1 MTRVDKLR
9 VLDPVGDL
17 ALVDLEPAPRLDTLD
32 GKVIGL
38 YGNSKLNAE
47 KLLDMVQ
54 GLLAQ
59 RHQVK
64 DFVRGTYSAGKVHK
78 REEWSKLDR
87 CDAVILT
94 HGD

>member
-1 MTRVDKLR
+1 MSRGEKLR
-9 VLDPVGDL
+9 VLDPVGDM

-32 GKVIGL
+32 GKVLGL

-47 KLLDMVQ
+47 KLLDLVQ
-54 GLLAQ
+54 GLLGE
-59 RHQVK
+59 RYRIK
-64 DFVRGTYSAGKVHK
+64 EFVRGIYSAGMVHK
-78 REEWSKLDR
+78 REDWRGLDR

>member
-1 MTRVDKLR
+1 MTQGLKLR
-9 VLDPVGDL
+9 VLDPVGDV
-17 ALVDLEPAPRLDTLD
+17 ALVELKPAPRLDTLD

-54 GLLAQ
+54 RLLAE
-59 RHQVK
+59 RHPIK
-64 DFVRGTYSAGKVHK
+64 AFVRGIYSAGKVHK
-78 REEWSKLDR
+78 REDWSDLDR

>member
-1 MTRVDKLR
+1 MSRSEKLR
-9 VLDPVGDL
+9 VLDPVGDM
-17 ALVDLEPAPRLDTLD
+17 AVVPLEPAPRLETLD

-47 KLLDMVQ
+47 KLLDLVQ
-54 GLLAQ
+54 GLLGE
-59 RHQVK
+59 RHGIK
-64 DFVRGTYSAGKVHK
+64 EFVRGIYSAGMVHK
-78 REEWSKLDR
+78 REDWRGLDG

>member
-47 KLLDMVQ
+47 KLLDRVQ
-54 GLLAQ
+54 ELLAA
-59 RHQVK
+59 RHQIK
-64 DFVRGTYSAGKVHK
+64 DFVRGIYSAGKVHK
-78 REEWSKLDR
+78 REEWSNLDR
-87 CDAVILT
+87 CDAIILT

>member
-1 MTRVDKLR
+1 MTEKLR
-9 VLDPVGDL
+9 VLDPVGEL
-17 ALVDLEPAPRLDTLD
+17 AYVPLTPAPRLDTLD

-38 YGNSKLNAE
+38 YGNQKLNAE

-54 GLLAQ
+54 GLLGS
-59 RHQVK
+59 RHRIRE
-64 DFVRGTYSAGKVHK
+64 FVRGKYSAGKVHQ
-78 REEWSKLDR
+78 REEWGAYLDR